1 MCCGSPEFLKQRFGE
16 GYNLVIVKNDWEDN
30 KRLEDF
36 IMSSIQGAKK
46 LQEVST
52 EATFLLPKNAV
63 NKFKDFFPEFER
75 KMDSL
80 GVSSY
85 GLSMS
90 TLEEVFLWVE
100 RESTDEHKEKQVHK
114 VTPKEIDVTVEK
126 PLNQDQ
132 LS

>member
-1 MCCGSPEFLKQRFGE
+1 
-16 GYNLVIVKNDWEDN
+16 
-30 KRLEDF
+30 
-36 IMSSIQGAKK
+36 
-46 LQEVST
+46 
-52 EATFLLPKNAV
+52 V
-63 NKFKDFFPEFER
+63 NKFKDFFPDFER

-100 RESTDEHKEKQVHK
+100 KEGTDEHKEKMVHK

-126 PLNQDQ
+126 PLNQD
-132 LS
+132 